1 MCLLS
6 GQQLM
11 NALTIDIPRL
21 HPANNS
27 RKHVLSVTWNQIR
40 DARQV
45 KSQIETSASNYTLY
59 YN

>member
-1 MCLLS
+1 MCFLS
-6 GQQLM
+6 GRQLM

-40 DARQV
+40 DARKV
-45 KSQIETSASNYTLY
+45 KSQSETSAWD
-59 YN
+59 

>member
-1 MCLLS
+1 
-6 GQQLM
+6 M

-40 DARQV
+40 DAQKV
-45 KSQIETSASNYTLY
+45 KSQSETSAWNYIL
-59 YN
+59 